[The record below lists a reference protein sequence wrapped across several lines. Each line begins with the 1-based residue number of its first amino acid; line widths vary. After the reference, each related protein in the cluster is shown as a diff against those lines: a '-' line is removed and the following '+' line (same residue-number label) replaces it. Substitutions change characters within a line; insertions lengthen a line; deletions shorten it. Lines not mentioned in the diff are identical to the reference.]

1 MYILLLLS
9 SLCEKIKNI
18 FNFNY
23 YNYNYN
29 YNYNNNDI
37 EMDILIEILNDN

>member
-9 SLCEKIKNI
+9 SFCEKIKNI

-23 YNYNYN
+23 YNYNH
-29 YNYNNNDI
+29 NNNDI

>member
-18 FNFNY
+18 FNYNHD
-23 YNYNYN
+23 YNYNH
-29 YNYNNNDI
+29 NNNDI

>member
-18 FNFNY
+18 FNYNLD
-23 YNYNYN
+23 YNY
-29 YNYNNNDI
+29 NNDI

>member
-18 FNFNY
+18 FNYNHD
-23 YNYNYN
+23 YNYNH
-29 YNYNNNDI
+29 NNDI
-37 EMDILIEILNDN
+37 ELDILIEILNDN